1 MKNTDKKCFCN
12 FCSCLGEMSCE
23 KKAILLVAVLVIILE
38 VVNCLTFNRRVKKI
52 ISQSPKVI
60 LDSVEEYVR
69 KEQAEQQAKQQ
80 QSASVNIKKNLKE
93 LRDEKHAGVI
103 NPKGNKVVV
112 EFFDYNCGY
121 CKATNKVVE
130 EYTSKNK
137 DVKVIFRQLP
147 ILGESSVVAA
157 QYAIAVAIAK
167 PDKFLKFHN
176 ALFEG
181 NPRTVDGIKDAL
193 KKIGIAVAEIEKV
206 LKNRKDDIEARLNAD
221 RDLALGTGG
230 IQGTPAFIIGE
241 NLNPG
246 AILSVE
252 QFEAE
257 VNRAYGK

>member
-1 MKNTDKKCFCN
+1 MKNKEKSCKLCCCF
-12 FCSCLGEMSCE
+12 GEMSCE
-23 KKAILLVAVLVIILE
+23 KKAILLVAILVIVLE
-38 VVNCLTFNRRVKKI
+38 IVNCLTFNKRVKKV
-52 ISQSPKVI
+52 ISKSPKVI

-80 QSASVNIKKNLKE
+80 QSANANIKKNLKE
-93 LRDEKHAGVI
+93 LRDERNAGVI
-103 NPKGNKVVV
+103 NPKGNKIVV

-121 CKATNKVVE
+121 CKATNKVIE
-130 EYTSKNK
+130 EYTSKHK

-147 ILGESSVVAA
+147 ILGEPSTIAA
-157 QYAIAVAIAK
+157 QYAVAVAIAK

-176 ALFEG
+176 ALFDG

-193 KKIGIAVAEIEKV
+193 RKVGISVSEIEKV
-206 LKNRKDDIEARLNAD
+206 LKNRKNDIDDRINAD

-246 AILSVE
+246 AILSIE
-252 QFEAE
+252 QFDTEINKAF
-257 VNRAYGK
+257 GK